1 MNRLSDPELWEY
13 IRGDLP
19 FFDLTTH
26 LLALPPKRGTLRIVT
41 REKVV
46 VACTEEALRIG
57 ELLGCEGWSCCASG
71 TEADAGS
78 VLLELRGDHEALH
91 NAWRL
96 CQILLEYACGMATRT
111 RGMLQK
117 AHAVN
122 PHCELLVTR
131 KSFPF
136 AKRFVIRAL
145 VCGGAMPHRLGLSE
159 TVLVFEQHRALYPDR
174 EAFAEAL
181 GALKLRCVEKKLA
194 VESEA
199 LDDAKWL
206 LSLGAD
212 AIQMDKCTPDILREL
227 VDYKREHYPHAVILA
242 AGGINPSN
250 VEAFA
255 ATGVEGIVTSSPYQA
270 GMADLTATWET
281 QEND

>member
-19 FFDLTTH
+19 YFDLTTH
-26 LLALPPKRGTLRIVT
+26 LLALPPKGGTLRILT
-41 REKVV
+41 RENVV
-46 VACTEEALRIG
+46 AACTEEALRIG
-57 ELLGCEGWSCCASG
+57 ELLGCEGRIGFASA
-71 TEADAGS
+71 TDADAGS

-96 CQILLEYACGMATRT
+96 CQILLEYACGMATRA
-111 RGMLQK
+111 REMLK
-117 AHAVN
+117 KVHAVN

-174 EAFAEAL
+174 EAFAAAL
-181 GALKLRCVEKKLA
+181 RALKLRCVEKRLA
-194 VESEA
+194 VESES

-212 AIQMDKCTPDILREL
+212 VIQMDKCTPQMLQEL
-227 VDYKREHYPHAVILA
+227 VAYKREHHPGASILA

-255 ATGVEGIVTSSPYQA
+255 ASGVEGVVTSSPYQA
-270 GMADLTATWET
+270 VMADLTATWET
-281 QEND
+281 HGND